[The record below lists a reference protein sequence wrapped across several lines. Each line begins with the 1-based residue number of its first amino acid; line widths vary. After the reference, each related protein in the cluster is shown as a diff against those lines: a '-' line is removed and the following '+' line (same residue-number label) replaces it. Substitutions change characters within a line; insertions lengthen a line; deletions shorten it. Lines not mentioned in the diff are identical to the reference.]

1 MALRKEGF
9 SITVSPRA
17 LMSGFSFFTSFIQ
30 EGMKP
35 QRSKAKRRWP
45 CSMRT
50 AAMGWPGA
58 TWGRGGKSG
67 SSW

>member
-1 MALRKEGF
+1 MAFLKEGF

-17 LMSGFSFFTSFIQ
+17 LMSGLPGFTSFTQ

-35 QRSKAKRRWP
+35 QRTSAKWRWP
-45 CSMRT
+45 FSIRT
-50 AAMGWPGA
+50 TPMGWPGA
-58 TWGRGGKSG
+58 TWARGGNSS